1 MGLPQQK
8 REYRPDI
15 DGLRAVAVLAVV
27 VFHAF
32 PTLLRGG
39 FVGVDVF
46 FVISGYLISGIIFR
60 GLQNDNFSFTTF
72 YSHRV
77 KRIFPALLLVLAAS
91 FAAGWFV
98 LLPNE
103 FTQLGKHIATGAGFI
118 QNFALWFE
126 DGYFNTA
133 SELKPLMH
141 LWSLAVEEQFYIV
154 YPVLIWLLW
163 RARLNLM
170 ISIFAI
176 ALVSFALN
184 VTTISTDSVRVFF
197 SPQYRFWE
205 LMAGCILSYIQVFP
219 QSRTAAFLRA
229 CREHAP
235 VRLQGARLNDVASLA
250 GLFLILATA
259 GAVSEQVLFPG
270 WWALPPVVGAFLL
283 IAAGP
288 QAWVNRTI
296 LSHRFVVSIGLIS
309 YPLYLWHWPLL
320 SFARIVESSTPNPAI
335 RASAVA
341 LAIVLSWLTYKLV
354 ERPIRYG
361 DRRSFATPALCT
373 LMIGV
378 AGVGY
383 LTNFNAGFSFRHER
397 LLEANSQFGWN
408 GLVFNQ
414 DCVSAF
420 PQLAGEH
427 CNLSKRAEPTTALL
441 GDSHSNAL
449 YPGLA
454 QIADSKGEVVVNF
467 ARGGCT
473 PFFDV
478 ASHQRGKTDY
488 CADYTNRALEL
499 SETLPSVRTII
510 LSSRGPL
517 YTTGRGYNEGY
528 DWVITSPETPHAA
541 DFSEVFE
548 AGMRRTFS
556 RLSKSGKTII
566 FVIDVPEL
574 GFPPR
579 ACVPTRPGSITG
591 TIKAPCAIPRSE
603 YDQRNAVYRQ
613 IVEKVAASFPTVK
626 IVDPSR
632 TLCNDTYCW
641 AMKDGNVVYR
651 DDDHLSVYGSS
662 IVAQQIFSKITQGAS
677 TR

>member
-1 MGLPQQK
+1 MALPQQK
-8 REYRPDI
+8 REYRADI

-32 PTLLRGG
+32 PSILRGG

-60 GLQNDNFSFTTF
+60 GLQNRKFSFATF
-72 YSHRV
+72 YGHRV

-91 FAAGWFV
+91 FVTGWFV
-98 LLPNE
+98 LLPQE
-103 FTQLGKHIATGAGFI
+103 FTQLGKHIATGAGFV

-126 DGYFNTA
+126 DGYFNTV

-141 LWSLAVEEQFYIV
+141 LWSLAVEEQFYII
-154 YPVLIWLLW
+154 YPIFIWLLW
-163 RARLNLM
+163 RARINLLF
-170 ISIFAI
+170 SILAI
-176 ALVSFALN
+176 ALASFVLN

-205 LMAGCILSYIQVFP
+205 IMAGCVLSYIQVFQ
-219 QSRTAAFLRA
+219 QSGTARFVRI
-229 CREHAP
+229 CRKHAP
-235 VRLQGARLNDVASLA
+235 GGLQGGRLNDVASLG

-259 GAVSEQVLFPG
+259 GAVSSQVLFPG
-270 WWALPPVVGAFLL
+270 WWALPPVVGACLL

-288 QAWVNRTI
+288 HAWVNRTI
-296 LSHRFVVSIGLIS
+296 LSHRVAVFVGLIS

-320 SFARIVESSTPNPAI
+320 SFARIVESSTPSPAI
-335 RASAVA
+335 RASAVVV
-341 LAIVLSWLTYKLV
+341 AIVLAWLTYKFI

-361 DRRSFATPALCT
+361 DRRSFATPALCG
-373 LMIGV
+373 LMIVV
-378 AGVGY
+378 AGIGY
-383 LTNFNAGFSFRHER
+383 VTNLNGGFSFRQER
-397 LLEANSQFGWN
+397 LIEANSQFGWD

-414 DCVSAF
+414 DCATAF

-427 CNLSKRAEPTTALL
+427 CNLSRRADPTIALL

-454 QIADSKGEVVVNF
+454 QLADVNDEVVVNF

-478 ASHQRGKTDY
+478 SSFERGKTDY
-488 CADYTNRALEL
+488 CADYTNRALQFGVDN
-499 SETLPSVRTII
+499 PSVRTIV

-517 YTTGRGYNEGY
+517 YTTGKGYNEKY
-528 DWVITSPETPHAA
+528 DWVVTSPDAPPGA
-541 DFSEVFE
+541 DFNEVFE
-548 AGMRRTFS
+548 AGMRKTFS

-566 FVIDVPEL
+566 FVIDVPEM
-574 GFPPR
+574 GFNPR
-579 ACVPTRPGSITG
+579 ACVPSRPWTITG
-591 TIKAPCAIPRSE
+591 KAKEPCGIPRSY
-603 YDQRNAVYRQ
+603 YDQRSAAYRA
-613 IVEKVAASFPTVK
+613 IVQKVAASFPTVK

-632 TLCNDTYCW
+632 TFCDEDFCW
-641 AMKDGNVVYR
+641 AMRDGKLAYR

-662 IVAQQIFSKITQGAS
+662 IVAQQIFSNVSHGLAA
-677 TR
+677 R